1 MLSLARTH
9 HSERA
14 QAEASFG
21 ISLQQFQR
29 ENGNVA
35 ASLFCSSQIM
45 DSPEAVADIHVHQSS
60 LGAAYLQR
68 TLFFFF
74 SFSFFGRFHR
84 VDDSFL
90 IRALRPTAS

>member
-1 MLSLARTH
+1 MLSLARTP

-45 DSPEAVADIHVHQSS
+45 DSPEAVADIHVH
-60 LGAAYLQR
+60 
-68 TLFFFF
+68 
-74 SFSFFGRFHR
+74 
-84 VDDSFL
+84 
-90 IRALRPTAS
+90 